1 MSRIDAVAT
10 SSSSSDFKQQ
20 HHHKRDPIPQLTTR
34 KQVDAFLARHDAF
47 LVDCDGVLWLA
58 GEAIPGAAETVQMLR
73 RMKKQ
78 VIFVTNNSTSSREAY
93 AEKFRKRLGLDVDP
107 TDIVTSASAT
117 AQFLAERHPECKKAF
132 VCGGQGVIDELALA
146 GIESVGGPVD
156 GDVTRFSEEDFSAAR
171 LDQDVSAVVMGWDLR
186 FNFFKLCMASLYVQR
201 GCRFIATNR
210 DAFDKLTDRNIPG
223 NGAMVAAVEASLP
236 DHDPP
241 TVCGK
246 PSVELANALM
256 SRFELDPERTCMI
269 GDRLDTDIEFGNN
282 AGMTSLLVLTGTTE
296 LHQLEGIERDDAL
309 RPTVVADAISRLLN
323 RTFASTEMESEETV
337 GSDAKRDAGAERKQG
352 SGERSTLARRS
363 RL

>member
-1 MSRIDAVAT
+1 MSRIDAVT
-10 SSSSSDFKQQ
+10 TSSSSSSDFKQQ

-47 LVDCDGVLWLA
+47 LVDCDGVHWLA

-78 VIFVTNNSTSSREAY
+78 VIFVTNNSTASREAY

-156 GDVTRFSEEDFSAAR
+156 GDVTHFSEEDFSAAR

-223 NGAMVAAVEASLP
+223 NGAMVAAGGFAAGPRPAHGVR
-236 DHDPP
+236 
-241 TVCGK
+241 K

-309 RPTVVADAISRLLN
+309 RPTVVADGISRLLN

-337 GSDAKRDAGAERKQG
+337 GPDAKRDAGAERKRG
-352 SGERSTLARRS
+352 SGERSTRARRS